1 MSTPRFTT
9 GSLFGHITVMT
20 FTSAIG
26 LMGVFLVDLADMFFL
41 SLLGEVELASAIG
54 YAGSILFFTTSISI
68 GLAITMSAL
77 VSRATGAGRDDL
89 AEQQANAV
97 FLFALSVTI
106 PASIAVW
113 WFVPELLSLIG
124 AKGRALEL
132 GTTYLRIVVPFMSLL
147 MLGMAT
153 GGVLR
158 ALGQAN
164 MAMWITLAGAGVNL
178 VLDPILIF
186 GLDMGV
192 AGAATA
198 SAIARIAMGAIG
210 LWMVFGRIGYRFRPS
225 LRHLVANF
233 RLIIGIAAP
242 AMVTNT
248 ATPIG
253 NAFVTATIAT
263 FGDGAV
269 AGFAIVARIM
279 PVAFGVVYSLSGAV
293 GPIIGQN
300 FGAERLDRVKKT
312 VREAVAFA
320 AGFIMLVAL
329 ALFALQDALIALFS
343 VTGDAAAMIAFFCTF
358 TAVVFVFDGAQF
370 VANATFNN
378 LNRAAWSTIANWGKA
393 TLGTFPFVLLGAH
406 YFGATGALAG
416 QAVGAALSGTI
427 AIAVAFWL
435 TSRLQRAGVSTPV
448 RTNVPT

>member
-1 MSTPRFTT
+1 
-9 GSLFGHITVMT
+9 MT

-41 SLLGEVELASAIG
+41 SMLGEVELASAIG
-54 YAGSILFFTTSISI
+54 YAGSILFFSTSISI

-77 VSRATGAGRDDL
+77 VARAAGAGLDEL

-97 FLFALSVTI
+97 LVFALGVTI
-106 PASIAVW
+106 PISVIVW
-113 WFVPELLSLIG
+113 WFVPDLLGLIG
-124 AKGRALEL
+124 AKGRSLEL
-132 GTTYLRIVVPFMSLL
+132 GTTYLRIVIPFMSML
-147 MLGMAT
+147 MLGMVT

-178 VLDPILIF
+178 VLDPIFIF
-186 GLDMGV
+186 VLNMGV

-198 SAIARIAMGAIG
+198 SAIARLAMAAIG
-210 LWMVFGRIGYRFRPS
+210 LWMVFGKIGYRFRPS
-225 LRHLVANF
+225 LQHMAANF
-233 RLIIGIAAP
+233 KAILKIAAP
-242 AMVTNT
+242 AMITNT
-248 ATPIG
+248 ATPVG
-253 NAFVTATIAT
+253 NAYVTATIAG

-269 AGFAIVARIM
+269 AGYAIVARVM
-279 PVAFGVVYSLSGAV
+279 PVAFGVVYSLSGAI

-300 FGAERLDRVKKT
+300 FGAKRLDRVKKT

-320 AGFIMLVAL
+320 GGFIGLVAL
-329 ALFALQDALIALFS
+329 ALYGLQDHLIKLFS

-358 TAVVFVFDGAQF
+358 TAIVFVFDAAQF

-378 LNRAAWSTIANWGKA
+378 LNRAGWSTIANWGKA
-393 TLGTFPFVLLGAH
+393 TLGTFPFVWLGAV
-406 YFGATGALAG
+406 YYGAPGALAG

-427 AIAVAFWL
+427 AIATAFVL
-435 TSRLQRAGVSTPV
+435 TNRLERLARPKPT
-448 RTNVPT
+448 RTDALT